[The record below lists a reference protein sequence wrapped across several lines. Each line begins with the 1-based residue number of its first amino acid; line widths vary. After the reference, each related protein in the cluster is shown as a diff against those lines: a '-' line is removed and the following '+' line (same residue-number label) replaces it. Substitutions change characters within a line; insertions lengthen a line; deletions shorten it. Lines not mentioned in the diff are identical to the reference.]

1 MADRPTPERARAER
15 TPLGA
20 LELLVATDSHG
31 SISAAARA
39 LGVAQPTAS
48 AGLRALER
56 RLGLDLLERTTR
68 GARLTET
75 GRATAAWAREV
86 IDASDRFETS
96 VASLREQPSERVRV
110 AASLTVAEYLAPRW
124 LARLA
129 LAEAGGR
136 SARDAPD
143 VELVVRN
150 SADVTELVLAGEVE
164 LGFVESATVRRGLR
178 TRTVARDELVV
189 VVGPGHRWARRSAL
203 RVDELLSGGLVVRE
217 SGSGTRETLE
227 RGLAALGE
235 RLPAHLPYLGSTAAL
250 KTAVQH
256 GGAVAV
262 LSSLAVADDVA
273 RGALVRLAVPGL
285 ELDRRLRMVWKD
297 GAALSAGARRI
308 AAAAAATV
316 PQPGSA

>member
-1 MADRPTPERARAER
+1 MSPTSRDRTS
-15 TPLGA
+15 LSA

-56 RLGLDLLERTTR
+56 RLGLELLERTTR
-68 GARLTET
+68 GSRLTET

-86 IDASDRFETS
+86 IEASDRFETS
-96 VASLREQPSERVRV
+96 AAALRDAPAARVRV

-129 LAEAGGR
+129 LEGSGPAGG
-136 SARDAPD
+136 APD

-150 SADVTELVLAGEVE
+150 SREVTDLVLDGAVE
-164 LGFVESATVRRGLR
+164 LGFVESATLRRGLR
-178 TRTVARDELVV
+178 SRTVAHDRLVV
-189 VVGPGHRWARRSAL
+189 VVGPAHPWARRSAL
-203 RVDELLSGGLVVRE
+203 RVDELLTGGLVVRE
-217 SGSGTRETLE
+217 RGSGTRETLE
-227 RGLAALGE
+227 RSLAAVGE
-235 RLPAHLPYLGSTAAL
+235 RLPDHLPYLGSTAAL

-273 RGALVRLAVPGL
+273 RGALVRVAVPGL

-297 GAALSAGARRI
+297 GTALSSAARRI
-308 AAAAAATV
+308 AAAAAASS
-316 PQPGSA
+316 G

>member
-1 MADRPTPERARAER
+1 MAPTARDRTS
-15 TPLGA
+15 LSA

-31 SISAAARA
+31 STRPAARPRGGA
-39 LGVAQPTAS
+39 LPPAP
-48 AGLRALER
+48 AGLRAPLR

-68 GARLTET
+68 GSRLTET

-86 IDASDRFETS
+86 IEASDRFETS
-96 VASLREQPSERVRV
+96 VAALRDAPAARVRV

-124 LARLA
+124 LSRLA
-129 LAEAGGR
+129 LEGAPG
-136 SARDAPD
+136 SASPD

-150 SADVTELVLAGEVE
+150 SREVTDLVLDGGVE
-164 LGFVESATVRRGLR
+164 LGFVESATLRRGLR
-178 TRTVARDELVV
+178 SRTVAHDRLVV
-189 VVGPGHRWARRSAL
+189 VVGPAHPWARRSAV

-217 SGSGTRETLE
+217 RGSGTRETLE

-235 RLPAHLPYLGSTAAL
+235 RLPDHLPYLGSTAAL

-273 RGALVRLAVPGL
+273 RGALVRVAVPGL

-297 GAALSAGARRI
+297 GTALRAAAGCLAGAARE
-308 AAAAAATV
+308 A
-316 PQPGSA
+316 SC

>member
-1 MADRPTPERARAER
+1 MSPTSRDRTS
-15 TPLGA
+15 LSA

-56 RLGLDLLERTTR
+56 RLGLELLERTTR
-68 GARLTET
+68 GSRLTET

-86 IDASDRFETS
+86 IEASDRFETS
-96 VASLREQPSERVRV
+96 AAALRDAPAARVRV

-129 LAEAGGR
+129 LEGSGPAGG
-136 SARDAPD
+136 APD

-150 SADVTELVLAGEVE
+150 SREVTDLVLDGAVE
-164 LGFVESATVRRGLR
+164 LGFVESATLRRGLR
-178 TRTVARDELVV
+178 SRTVAHDRLVV
-189 VVGPGHRWARRSAL
+189 VVGPAHPWARRSAL
-203 RVDELLSGGLVVRE
+203 SVDELLTGGLVVRE
-217 SGSGTRETLE
+217 RGSGTRETLE
-227 RGLAALGE
+227 RSLAAVGE
-235 RLPAHLPYLGSTAAL
+235 RLPDHLPYLGSTAAL

-273 RGALVRLAVPGL
+273 RGALVRVAVPGL

-297 GAALSAGARRI
+297 GTALSSAARRI
-308 AAAAAATV
+308 AAAAAASS
-316 PQPGSA
+316 G

>member
-1 MADRPTPERARAER
+1 MAPTSRDRTS
-15 TPLGA
+15 LSA

-56 RLGLDLLERTTR
+56 RLGLELLERTTR
-68 GARLTET
+68 GSRLTET

-86 IDASDRFETS
+86 IEASDRFETS
-96 VASLREQPSERVRV
+96 VAALRDAPAARVRV

-124 LARLA
+124 LARLV
-129 LAEAGGR
+129 LEGSGPGGG
-136 SARDAPD
+136 APD

-150 SADVTELVLAGEVE
+150 SREVTDLVLDAAVE
-164 LGFVESATVRRGLR
+164 LGFVESATLRRGLR
-178 TRTVARDELVV
+178 SRTVAHDRLVV
-189 VVGPGHRWARRSAL
+189 VVGPAHRWARRSAL
-203 RVDELLSGGLVVRE
+203 RVDELLAGGLVVRE
-217 SGSGTRETLE
+217 RGSGTRETLE
-227 RGLAALGE
+227 RGLAAVGE
-235 RLPAHLPYLGSTAAL
+235 RLPDHLPYLGSTAAL

-273 RGALVRLAVPGL
+273 RGSLVRVAVPGL

-297 GAALSAGARRI
+297 GTALSSAARRI
-308 AAAAAATV
+308 AAAAAASS
-316 PQPGSA
+316 G

>member
-1 MADRPTPERARAER
+1 MAEARADRTALR
-15 TPLGA
+15 A

-39 LGVAQPTAS
+39 LGVSQPTAS
-48 AGLRALER
+48 AGLRSLER
-56 RLGLDLLERTTR
+56 RLGLELLERTTR

-86 IDASDRFETS
+86 VEASDRFERAT
-96 VASLREQPSERVRV
+96 AALRDAPTARVRV

-129 LAEAGGR
+129 LDGR
-136 SARDAPD
+136 TTPGSPD

-150 SADVTELVLAGEVE
+150 STDVTDLVLDGGVE
-164 LGFVESATVRRGLR
+164 LGFVESASVRRGLR
-178 TRTVARDELVV
+178 TRTVAHDELVV
-189 VVGPGHRWARRSAL
+189 VVGPSHPWARRSAL
-203 RVDELLSGGLVVRE
+203 RVDELVAGGLVVRE

-227 RGLAALGE
+227 RALAAHGT
-235 RLPAHLPYLGSTAAL
+235 RLPDHLPHLGSTAAL

-262 LSSLAVADDVA
+262 LSSLAVSDDVA
-273 RGALVRLAVPGL
+273 HGTLVTVAVPGL
-285 ELDRRLRMVWKD
+285 ELGRRLRMVWKD
-297 GAALSAGARRI
+297 GVALSAGARRV
-308 AAAAAATV
+308 AGAAT
-316 PQPGSA
+316 GT

>member
-1 MADRPTPERARAER
+1 MPSPPRDRTS
-15 TPLGA
+15 LGA
-20 LELLVATDSHG
+20 LALLVATDSHG

-39 LGVAQPTAS
+39 LGVSQPTAS

-56 RLGLDLLERTTR
+56 RLGLELLERTTR

-96 VASLREQPSERVRV
+96 VVSLREAPTARVRV

-129 LAEAGGR
+129 LTEPGAGG
-136 SARDAPD
+136 APD

-150 SADVTELVLAGEVE
+150 SREVTDLVLDGGVE
-164 LGFVESATVRRGLR
+164 LGFVESATLRRGLR
-178 TRTVARDELVV
+178 SRTVAHGRLVV
-189 VVGPGHRWARRSAL
+189 VVGPGHAWARRSAL
-203 RVDELLSGGLVVRE
+203 RVDELLAGGLVVRE
-217 SGSGTRETLE
+217 RGSGTRETLE

-235 RLPAHLPYLGSTAAL
+235 RLPDHLPYLGSTAAL

-273 RGALVRLAVPGL
+273 RGALVRVAVPGL
-285 ELDRRLRMVWKD
+285 ELERRLRMVWKD
-297 GAALSAGARRI
+297 GTALSAPARRI
-308 AAAAAATV
+308 AAAAAAAS
-316 PQPGSA
+316 G